1 MELRFRRCRNLPMA
15 RPDYE
20 AGKQGDKRFLST
32 RMHSRTWIPRART
45 KSWRER
51 ERERERG
58 GRVGESERK
67 ETRRAQGS
75 WRLGARGRETESN
88 RLQELADVKR
98 QNAEERFKETCAL
111 ISL

>member
-1 MELRFRRCRNLPMA
+1 M
-15 RPDYE
+15 
-20 AGKQGDKRFLST
+20 
-32 RMHSRTWIPRART
+32 
-45 KSWRER
+45 ER
-51 ERERERG
+51 ERERERGG